1 MKWSSLWWGRSRTWW
16 QTIDLANRW
25 RELAIDYGIYII
37 FLLLLLAL
45 WQLSPYFLTGSNL
58 LNIGA
63 QVAMIAVISI
73 GATVV
78 ILMAEIDLSVG
89 SVAALS
95 GVVAAGLLHAAPE
108 NISPGLWMGIAI
120 AAGLGVGLL
129 AGLINGLFTVWGG
142 IPSFIVTLATL
153 SIGRGLVLLYTGGRP
168 IFGLGK
174 DFSQISWGHV
184 GPIPVPIILML
195 TLYLLAWL
203 FLRETQIGRY
213 IYAIGTNQRAVELA
227 GVSVRAI
234 KIGVFAVAGAFS
246 GLAGIMLASRLDSAQ
261 PTAGVGWELDVIAAV
276 VLGGVSLYG
285 GRGSVAKTLI
295 GAFILQIIA
304 NGMNLLN
311 VPAYWQQIA
320 KGSIILLAL
329 LIERQLRGREG
340 R

>member
-1 MKWSSLWWGRSRTWW
+1 M
-16 QTIDLANRW
+16 
-25 RELAIDYGIYII
+25 
-37 FLLLLLAL
+37 LLLAL
-45 WQLSPYFLTGSNL
+45 WQLSPYFLTPSNL
-58 LNIGA
+58 LNIGS
-63 QVAMIAVISI
+63 QVSMIAVIGI

-95 GVVAAGLLHAAPE
+95 GVVTAGLLHSTPE
-108 NISPGLWMGIAI
+108 GWSASLWLGMAL

-129 AGLINGLFTVWGG
+129 TGALNGLFTVYWG

-168 IFGLGK
+168 LFSLGEP
-174 DFSQISWGHV
+174 FSQISWGQI
-184 GPIPVPIILML
+184 GPIPVPIVLILS
-195 TLYLLAWL
+195 LYLLAWI

-213 IYAIGTNQRAVELA
+213 IYAIGTNPRAVELA
-227 GVSVRAI
+227 GVNVRAI
-234 KIGVFAVAGAFS
+234 KIGAFAVAGVFS
-246 GLAGIMLASRLDSAQ
+246 GLAGIVLTSRLDSAQ
-261 PTAGVGWELDVIAAV
+261 PTAGIGWELDAIAAV
-276 VLGGVSLYG
+276 VLGGTSLYG

-295 GAFILQIIA
+295 GALILQILA

-311 VPAYWQQIA
+311 VQAYWQQIA